1 MAWMA
6 KMWNDP
12 VFKRL
17 THRYYEQA
25 KDPETRIEHYD
36 DIFRGRDDIQ
46 YGQFPEDWTFSVPG
60 K

>member
-1 MAWMA
+1 MA

-12 VFKRL
+12 VFKGL

-36 DIFRGRDDIQ
+36 DIFRGRDDIH
-46 YGQFPEDWTFSVPG
+46 YDQFPEDWTFSVPG